1 MPKNQ
6 TVIVLGSASDADKIQ
21 TAGMASIVTMEGALQ
36 VRYRGQMYSV
46 LADLEFQYFEKGEDN

>member
-46 LADLEFQYFEKGEDN
+46 LADLEFQYFE